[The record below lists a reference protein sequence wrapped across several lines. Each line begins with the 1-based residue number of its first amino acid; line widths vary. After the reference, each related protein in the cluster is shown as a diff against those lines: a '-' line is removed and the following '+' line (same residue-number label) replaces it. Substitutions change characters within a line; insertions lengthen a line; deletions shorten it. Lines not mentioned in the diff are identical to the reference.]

1 MLIIAIIV
9 IIFLLLIIKITTT
22 TTTDTNTT
30 GCRERYQDI
39 NSMLSSLCVGVCVC
53 VCVCGVGGGG
63 GLRCTLLA
71 QKKPISERKGR
82 RSDWTLATS
91 LLSAHARVDIM
102 PTLLSFVLMSPLPK
116 HCCMTTM
123 YVQKNNHQY
132 LDSLFHCLDQDING
146 SSIAKFLTNTGL

>member
-53 VCVCGVGGGG
+53 VCVCGVGGWVGG
-63 GLRCTLLA
+63 GGWGTKMHIARSKEANFREKREKIRLNIGYICALL
-71 QKKPISERKGR
+71 
-82 RSDWTLATS
+82 
-91 LLSAHARVDIM
+91 M
-102 PTLLSFVLMSPLPK
+102 
-116 HCCMTTM
+116 
-123 YVQKNNHQY
+123 
-132 LDSLFHCLDQDING
+132 LD
-146 SSIAKFLTNTGL
+146 